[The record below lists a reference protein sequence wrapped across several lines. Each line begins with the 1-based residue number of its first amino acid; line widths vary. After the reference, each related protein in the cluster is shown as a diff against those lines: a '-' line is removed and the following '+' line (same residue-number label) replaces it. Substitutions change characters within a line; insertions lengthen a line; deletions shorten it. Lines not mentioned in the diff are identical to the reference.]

1 MSMKRINFTL
11 FTILLLAIV
20 FSCTKANLNYTQNG
34 NWVHR
39 APFGSGTATAIGVGY
54 PASFVLG
61 SVAYVGTGV
70 NPASPSNKLTQFWAY
85 TPGVI
90 TDTNYLG
97 AAAAGTWAQVAAFIG
112 APRSNGIGFNTGG
125 LGYVGTGLANDGTT
139 VYADFYQYN
148 PNSNS
153 WAVVDSLFNDSAS
166 FPRYDAASFS
176 FDTAAYVMTGT
187 DGFHYFNDVWRFSA
201 TTGQWTQLPNM
212 PGNQRSGALTWIYG
226 NEGYILTGYTPSSKW
241 ASGNL
246 AYDFWRFDP
255 AALDPNVQWSRLRDI
270 YNTSAGTFDDGY
282 TNIIRK
288 NGASFVILKTAFGDK
303 GYVTLGANNSTAI
316 NFTWEYDFA
325 SDIWTEKSPFNGN
338 ARTGATGFTLNNRG
352 FVTCGLNVGAQQAY
366 TDCEEFFPNQVYNP
380 LD

>member
-1 MSMKRINFTL
+1 
-11 FTILLLAIV
+11 
-20 FSCTKANLNYTQNG
+20 
-34 NWVHR
+34 
-39 APFGSGTATAIGVGY
+39 
-54 PASFVLG
+54 
-61 SVAYVGTGV
+61 
-70 NPASPSNKLTQFWAY
+70 LTQFWAY

-97 AAAAGTWAQVAAFIG
+97 AAAAGSWAQVASFIG
-112 APRSNGIGFNTGG
+112 APRSKGIGFNTGG

-187 DGFHYFNDVWRFSA
+187 DGFHYFNDFWRFSA

-270 YNTSAGTFDDGY
+270 FNTSAGTFDDGY

-288 NGASFVILKTAFGDK
+288 NGASFVITKTAFGDK

-352 FVTCGLNVGAQQAY
+352 FVTCGLNVGSQQAY

>member
-61 SVAYVGTGV
+61 GAAYIGTGV

-97 AAAAGTWAQVAAFIG
+97 AAAAGSWAQVASFIG

-176 FDTAAYVMTGT
+176 FDTAAY
-187 DGFHYFNDVWRFSA
+187 
-201 TTGQWTQLPNM
+201 
-212 PGNQRSGALTWIYG
+212 
-226 NEGYILTGYTPSSKW
+226 
-241 ASGNL
+241 
-246 AYDFWRFDP
+246 
-255 AALDPNVQWSRLRDI
+255 
-270 YNTSAGTFDDGY
+270 
-282 TNIIRK
+282 
-288 NGASFVILKTAFGDK
+288 
-303 GYVTLGANNSTAI
+303 
-316 NFTWEYDFA
+316 
-325 SDIWTEKSPFNGN
+325 
-338 ARTGATGFTLNNRG
+338 
-352 FVTCGLNVGAQQAY
+352 
-366 TDCEEFFPNQVYNP
+366 
-380 LD
+380 